1 MRTAATLVLGPA
13 LLVLAIGSIAQSA
26 PETTATIQQCAKLLP
41 KGKSYTFSLVG
52 SIDTSGAQPH
62 LSGELKVS
70 DDTTVDKQGEGAAFA
85 HCVGKL
91 VR

>member
-1 MRTAATLVLGPA
+1 MRTVATLVLGSA

-26 PETTATIQQCAKLLP
+26 PESTATIQQCAKLLP
-41 KGKSYTFSLVG
+41 KGKAYTFSLVG
-52 SIDTSGAQPH
+52 SIDTNAA
-62 LSGELKVS
+62 
-70 DDTTVDKQGEGAAFA
+70 DKQSEGAAFA

>member
-1 MRTAATLVLGPA
+1 MRTAAALLLGSA

-26 PETTATIQQCAKLLP
+26 HDSTATIQQCANLLP
-41 KGKSYTFSLVG
+41 KGKSYSFSLIG

-70 DDTTVDKQGEGAAFA
+70 DDTTVDKQSEGAAFA
-85 HCVGKL
+85 QCVGKL

>member
-1 MRTAATLVLGPA
+1 MRTAATLVLGSA

-41 KGKSYTFSLVG
+41 KGKAYTFSLVG
-52 SIDTSGAQPH
+52 SIDTNAAEPH

-70 DDTTVDKQGEGAAFA
+70 DNTTADKQSEGAAFA
-85 HCVGKL
+85 QCVGKL